1 MASTKLNTTVK
12 FPALRHAPDAA
23 VADADAGPVRLGDSA
38 ISGRF
43 PTLRARPDEKVADAG
58 SVRLGDSAISARFP
72 LRK

>member
-23 VADADAGPVRLGDSA
+23 VADAGPVRLGDSA

-72 LRK
+72 VRK